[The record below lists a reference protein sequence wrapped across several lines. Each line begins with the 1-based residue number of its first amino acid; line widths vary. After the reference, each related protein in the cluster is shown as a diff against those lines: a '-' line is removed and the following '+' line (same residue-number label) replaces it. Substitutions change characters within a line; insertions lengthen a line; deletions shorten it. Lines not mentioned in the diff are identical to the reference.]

1 TSLRDGRP
9 GPAAARPRQGP
20 LPAGAAGAGRRRR
33 AMTGSLLAGLSIALV
48 GALLLAT
55 GMDLQSR
62 AVQAADGRSRE
73 WLRDHWWWAGV
84 ALLGSAVGTNLVALA
99 LAPVSA
105 VQSVNIIALAVS
117 TLLTSRSRPG

>member
-1 TSLRDGRP
+1 HTTLFRPAAADALRQARRAGDRSRPGRPRSRPRRRGDTSFRDGRT

-62 AVQAADGRSRE
+62 AVQAAD
-73 WLRDHWWWAGV
+73 
-84 ALLGSAVGTNLVALA
+84 
-99 LAPVSA
+99 
-105 VQSVNIIALAVS
+105 
-117 TLLTSRSRPG
+117 